1 MKQIDVAKYDLLAD
15 SEILTILEDKFHV
28 VEIKENNLNEDDVD
42 VHLTD
47 SSTYVSEKIA
57 TIIESENQTKK
68 FLFCYYSEDLFC
80 AKIATEKELKEWK
93 L

>member
-1 MKQIDVAKYDLLAD
+1 MKQIDITRYELMAD
-15 SEILTILEDKFHV
+15 SEIISLLEDKFNV

-80 AKIATEKELKEWK
+80 AKIATTEELKKWK